1 MERQL
6 DADNAVRDVNR
17 FARAFEEHTV
27 RTIKGADQTLLA
39 LKYQYEKEGK
49 AIDLLRYASEQSVVS
64 QPVFQLTIVDETG
77 ESVASSIVPFVPVN
91 IRDREHF
98 LVHAD
103 ADSRQLFISKPV
115 LGRVSGKWSIQMTRR
130 VNKPEGSFGGVAV
143 VSVDPYYFSEFYK
156 QVDLGKNSSI
166 ALIGRDGVVRVRQ
179 DGQTV
184 NVGQDF
190 SNSVVIK
197 KLLASDSGHYITRS
211 MVDGIKRIYGY
222 RALSDY
228 PLVVAV
234 GVDEVEVY
242 KGLNERIVGYYWLA
256 GAITLGIILFVG
268 LLLAIIARQ
277 KLTAQ
282 ELKQA
287 RDGLEAQ
294 VGQRTQELS
303 VANEELTVMNKELQR
318 TNQKLEVEIDKCNRI
333 EASLKASEAE
343 LLIKNAQLTKVLQD
357 IGLAQAKLIQQ
368 EKLAGIG
375 QLAAGV
381 AHEINNPL
389 GFITNNITALEQYC
403 DAFRIVISQYRKF
416 RAEVA
421 AVGDLQFIEIIDQIV
436 HLEEEQDLDY
446 ILADMP
452 DLFRDTSGGLSRMNK
467 LVKGMRIFSRVDQQH
482 AFDLYDLNK
491 GLENTLVIAN
501 NEIKHAATV
510 ETSLENIPAVEA
522 IRSEIDQVLLNLV
535 INAVQAIQETHREE
549 RGLIKISTWHDEQF
563 VYCSIEDDGTGIEP
577 QNLDNIFTPF
587 FTTKPVGQGTGMGLS
602 ISHEIIV
609 TRHRGELKVE
619 SVLGEGTK
627 FIVKLPIK
635 HDLLAT
641 IINSSV

>member
-1 MERQL
+1 MPSSISGKKIYNVRNIGYMVALFGFSLVCVIWIGLFWKIEVEKKHET
-6 DADNAVRDVNR
+6 DNAIKETKNY
-17 FARAFEEHTV
+17 ARSFEEHTL
-27 RTIKGADQTLLA
+27 RTIRGADQTVLF
-39 LKYQYEKEGK
+39 LKSEYERQGRSIDIPQYVSEG
-49 AIDLLRYASEQSVVS
+49 RFSS
-64 QPVFQLTIVDETG
+64 QPFVLMGVIDEEG
-77 ESVASSIVPFVPVN
+77 IFAISNQVPFVESYLG
-91 IRDREHF
+91 DREHF
-98 LVHAD
+98 RVHRGN
-103 ADSRQLFISKPV
+103 DSKQLFISKPV
-115 LGRVSGKWSIQMTRR
+115 LGRSSGKWSIQMTRR

-234 GVDEVEVY
+234 GVDKVEVY

-577 QNLDNIFTPF
+577 
-587 FTTKPVGQGTGMGLS
+587 KTG
-602 ISHEIIV
+602 
-609 TRHRGELKVE
+609 
-619 SVLGEGTK
+619 
-627 FIVKLPIK
+627 
-635 HDLLAT
+635 
-641 IINSSV
+641 